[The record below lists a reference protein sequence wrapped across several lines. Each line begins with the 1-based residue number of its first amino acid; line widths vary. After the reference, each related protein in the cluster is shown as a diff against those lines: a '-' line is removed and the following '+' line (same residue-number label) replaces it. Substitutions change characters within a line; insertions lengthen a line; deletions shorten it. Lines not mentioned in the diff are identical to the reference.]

1 MFRLFVGLS
10 LPDGVI
16 ARINIMCSGIPGA
29 RWAEPENLHLT
40 LRFIGE
46 VDEPTAEE
54 IDYALRQIE
63 IEALDL
69 TLTGLGTFGK
79 HGKEHTLW
87 IGVAPSPQ
95 LVHLQAKVESA
106 IVRSGQPAE
115 ERKFTPHVTIAR
127 MTRPDLIHLQHFI
140 EGNGLFQAGPF
151 HVDQFTLFESVP
163 GNGGPVYNALTDYPL
178 SLPLA

>member
-1 MFRLFVGLS
+1 MLRLFAGLS
-10 LPDGVI
+10 LPDGVK
-16 ARINIMCSGIPGA
+16 ARLNIMCSGIPGA
-29 RWAEPENLHLT
+29 RWVEPENLHLT

-63 IEALDL
+63 DEAFDL

-87 IGVAPSPQ
+87 VGVTPSPQ
-95 LVHLQAKVESA
+95 LLHLQSKVESA
-106 IVRSGQPAE
+106 VVRSGQGAE

-127 MTRPDLIHLQHFI
+127 MNRPDLIRLRHFI
-140 EGNGLFQAGPF
+140 EGNGLFLAGPF
-151 HVDQFTLFESVP
+151 RVDHFTLYESVP
-163 GNGGPVYNALTDYPL
+163 GNGGPVYTALEDYPL
-178 SLPLA
+178 G

>member
-29 RWAEPENLHLT
+29 RWVEPENLHLT

-63 IEALDL
+63 VGPLDL

-79 HGKEHTLW
+79 HGNEHTLW
-87 IGVAPSPQ
+87 VGVAPSPQ
-95 LVHLQAKVESA
+95 LTHLQAKVESA
-106 IVRSGQPAE
+106 IMRSGQPAE

-127 MTRPDLIHLQHFI
+127 MNRPDLIHLRHFI

-151 HVDQFTLFESVP
+151 YVGQFTLFESVP
-163 GNGGPVYNALTDYPL
+163 GNGGPVYNALADYPL

>member
-1 MFRLFVGLS
+1 MFRLFVGLN

-16 ARINIMCSGIPGA
+16 ARMNIMCSGIPGA
-29 RWAEPENLHLT
+29 RWVAPENFHLT

-63 IEALDL
+63 AETLDL

-87 IGVAPSPQ
+87 VGVAPSPP
-95 LVHLQAKVESA
+95 LAHLQAKIESA
-106 IVRSGQPAE
+106 IVRAGQPAE

-127 MTRPDLIHLQHFI
+127 MNRPDLVRLQHFI

-151 HVDQFTLFESVP
+151 AVEQFTLFESVP

-178 SLPLA
+178 RLPLA

>member
-1 MFRLFVGLS
+1 MFRLFVGLG

-16 ARINIMCSGIPGA
+16 ARIGIMCSGIPGA
-29 RWAEPENLHLT
+29 RWVDPANLHLT

-46 VDEPTAEE
+46 VDEPAAEE
-54 IDYALRQIE
+54 IDFALRQIQDQ
-63 IEALDL
+63 AFDL

-87 IGVAPSPQ
+87 IGVAPSPA
-95 LVHLQAKVESA
+95 LTHLQAKIESA
-106 IVRSGQPAE
+106 VVRSGQPAE

-127 MTRPDLIHLQHFI
+127 MTRPDLIRLRHFI

-151 HVDQFTLFESVP
+151 QVEHFTLYESAP
-163 GNGGPVYNALTDYPL
+163 GNGGPVYTGLEDYSL